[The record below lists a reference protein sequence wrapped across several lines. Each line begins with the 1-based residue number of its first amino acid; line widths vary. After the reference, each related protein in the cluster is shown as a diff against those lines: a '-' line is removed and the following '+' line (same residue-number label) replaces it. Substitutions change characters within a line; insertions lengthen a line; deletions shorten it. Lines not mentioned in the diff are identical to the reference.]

1 MIFSVE
7 HGGCNVAQFKYY
19 VLCSRH
25 ASVVFLIMKM
35 SLVWKLVAAIEKK
48 GFFVICKSEFQLLI
62 SELFSKKFKHV
73 TVLR

>member
-35 SLVWKLVAAIEKK
+35 SLVWKLVAAIKKK
-48 GFFVICKSEFQLLI
+48 GFFCHL
-62 SELFSKKFKHV
+62 
-73 TVLR
+73 

>member
-1 MIFSVE
+1 MV
-7 HGGCNVAQFKYY
+7 QFKYY

-35 SLVWKLVAAIEKK
+35 SLLWKLVSATEKRV
-48 GFFVICKSEFQLLI
+48 FLSSVSQNFSFLSQ
-62 SELFSKKFKHV
+62 LFSKKFKHV

>member
-48 GFFVICKSEFQLLI
+48 GFLSSVSQN
-62 SELFSKKFKHV
+62 FSFLSQSYF
-73 TVLR
+73 LRSLSMLQF